1 MDFSKV
7 TEVQS
12 YPDYATSMINSALE
26 EGWVIL
32 NISQYTNKEVGE
44 AYGNV
49 LLGKLNA

>member
-7 TEVQS
+7 TEVKAC
-12 YPDYATSMINSALE
+12 PDYATTIINQALKD
-26 EGWVIL
+26 GWVIL
-32 NISQYTNKEVGE
+32 NISQFTNKEEGE